1 MANTRKVRHSF
12 YHDLQQV
19 VIIGIRGDKTV
30 NIKTNVYDLKELQ
43 SILSAAMMMSTVHHV
58 KSLGKDIDKLH

>member
-1 MANTRKVRHSF
+1 MGDDSLEEDSF

>member
-1 MANTRKVRHSF
+1 MGDDSLEDDSF
-12 YHDLQQV
+12 YDGLEYV
-19 VIIGIRGDKTV
+19 VIIGIKTDKTV

-58 KSLGKDIDKLH
+58 KSLGNDVDKLH

>member
-1 MANTRKVRHSF
+1 MGDDSLEEDSF
-12 YHDLQQV
+12 YNDLQQV

>member
-1 MANTRKVRHSF
+1 MGDDSLEEDSF
-12 YHDLQQV
+12 YDDLQQV

>member
-1 MANTRKVRHSF
+1 MGDDSLEEDSF

-19 VIIGIRGDKTV
+19 VIIAIRGDKTV

>member
-1 MANTRKVRHSF
+1 MGDDSLEEDSF
-12 YHDLQQV
+12 YDGLEYV
-19 VIIGIRGDKTV
+19 VIIGIKTDKTV

>member
-1 MANTRKVRHSF
+1 MGDDSLEDDSF
-12 YHDLQQV
+12 YDGLEYV
-19 VIIGIRGDKTV
+19 VIIGIKTDKTV